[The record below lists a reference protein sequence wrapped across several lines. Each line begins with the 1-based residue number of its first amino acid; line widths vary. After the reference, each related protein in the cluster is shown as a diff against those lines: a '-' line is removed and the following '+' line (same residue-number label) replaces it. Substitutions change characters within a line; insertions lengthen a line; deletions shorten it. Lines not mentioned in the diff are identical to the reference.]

1 MRMPAAA
8 RRRAAIVVATAAAL
22 VGATLGSA
30 PRADQPPA
38 FRAGV
43 DLVAVDFLA
52 LAKDG
57 SSVRDL
63 MRDDVTLRVDG
74 RARDVRSLQF
84 VELAHARDEGV
95 LRATPPLAMP
105 FGSNRL
111 ADAGRAIVIT
121 VDRDSI
127 HPGQEEPIRSAVG
140 HFLNRLTASDR
151 VAFVTLP
158 RSPNEVGLT
167 RDLDRI
173 REAVLETTGQ
183 APQTQTDD
191 EKTCRSRETLFAL
204 TQLIEPLAVIDGPKT
219 VVLVSSGLLSPKQDF
234 ARFNT
239 ARNAPPL
246 GSPPAAVCDIKPD
259 YFDAVGAA
267 AEGARAHLYVIQSEV
282 VRSDPSVTSADYS
295 GLESLAGVTGGDV
308 LPLLG
313 GDEAFRRV
321 ARESAGYYLLAFAP
335 EASERNGVSHRIE
348 LRVARENVTLRARPG
363 FVIPKARP
371 PAARANAK
379 EMLRDAAPFRDLPLR
394 VVAYASRN
402 AGDSRLKVVAIAEP
416 LGTSDA
422 LTSASIGLIDVKGR
436 LTAQWTAEAEE
447 LKTRPLAAALTAA
460 PGRYR
465 VRVAAVDSAGR
476 TGAADYEFDAR
487 LIEAGPLK
495 LSTMALGVVRDGQF
509 APVLQFRDEQAAVA
523 YFEIYGTPKAGALS
537 ASLDIAAADGIQV
550 GTLPIRIIQTSD
562 EDRRI
567 ATAVIPLDSLPAG
580 DYVVQAV
587 VGVADRPTGK
597 AQCTLRRVVRTQ

>member
-1 MRMPAAA
+1 MRIPAAIG
-8 RRRAAIVVATAAAL
+8 RRSAIALATVVL
-22 VGATLGSA
+22 VGVALAVT

-63 MRDDVTLRVDG
+63 TRDDVTLKVDG

-84 VELAHARDEGV
+84 VELAHAGDEGV
-95 LRATPPLAMP
+95 LRSAPTLALP

-111 ADAGRAIVIT
+111 TDAGRAIVI
-121 VDRDSI
+121 VIDRDSI

-151 VAFVTLP
+151 VGFVTLP

-167 RDLDRI
+167 REFDRI
-173 REAVLETTGQ
+173 REAVVKTTGH

-239 ARNAPPL
+239 ARNLPSL
-246 GSPPAAVCDIKPD
+246 GSLPSAVCDIKPD
-259 YFDAVGAA
+259 YFDAVGAT

-282 VRSDPSVTSADYS
+282 ARSDPSVTSADYS
-295 GLESLAGVTGGDV
+295 GLESLAGVTGGEV

-313 GDEAFRRV
+313 GDEAFKRI
-321 ARESAGYYLLAFAP
+321 ARESAGYYLLAFEP
-335 EASERNGVSHRIE
+335 DASERNGASHRIE
-348 LRVARENVTLRARPG
+348 LRVARENVKVRTRPG

-371 PAARANAK
+371 AAGRASAK
-379 EMLRDAAPFRDLPLR
+379 DMLRDAAAYRDLPMH
-394 VVAYASRN
+394 VVAYTSRDQ
-402 AGDSRLKVVAIAEP
+402 GDSKLKVVAIAEP
-416 LGTSDA
+416 FGPSEA
-422 LTSASIGLIDVKGR
+422 LTSASIGLIDAKGR
-436 LTAQWTAEAEE
+436 LTAQWTAQAED
-447 LKTRPLAAALTAA
+447 LRARPIAAALTTA

-465 VRVAAVDSAGR
+465 VRVAAVDGAGR

-495 LSTMALGVVRDGQF
+495 LSTMALGVVRNGQF
-509 APVLQFRDEQAAVA
+509 APALQFGDEQAAIA
-523 YFEIYGTPKAGALS
+523 YFEIYGTAKAGALS
-537 ASLDIAAADGIQV
+537 ASLEIAAADGVPV
-550 GTLPIRIIQTSD
+550 GTLPIRIVQTSD

-567 ATAVIPLDSLPAG
+567 ASAVIPLEGLLPG
-580 DYVVQAV
+580 DYMVQAV
-587 VGVADRPTGK
+587 VGVADRPAGK
-597 AQCTLRRVVRTQ
+597 AQSTLRKVVKTP